1 MRNENH
7 LHTRPDFTPCLPV
20 PTSPTSNGIPF
31 AGWATLGTVYFMC
44 CTAYASKRPRI
55 IFW

>member
-1 MRNENH
+1 MRNENR